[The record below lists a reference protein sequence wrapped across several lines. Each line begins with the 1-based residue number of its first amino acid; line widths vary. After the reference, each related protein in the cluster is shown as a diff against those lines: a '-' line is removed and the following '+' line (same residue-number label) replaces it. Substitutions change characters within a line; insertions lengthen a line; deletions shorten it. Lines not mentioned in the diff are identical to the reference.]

1 MDMVLITPQ
10 RGSKSGAALARAL
23 GISKLNDKRIKTF
36 VGSKDTLVINWG
48 NSDPPPN
55 VLKSPMLNKPE
66 AIGAAVNKKIAL
78 QTLRAC
84 GANVPDFTTD
94 EATTKLWVDLGIK
107 AVARHTLT
115 GSGGE
120 GIQILESLNDFPC
133 KAPLY
138 TQYIPKKSEFR
149 VHVLNGCVFDIQR
162 KMRRKDIPDD
172 KVNWQVRNHNNGFVF
187 GRNGE
192 PLEKGMYEVLV
203 AEAVRA
209 TKGLGLDFGAVD
221 IIWNDKRG
229 LAYVLEVNTA
239 PGLEG
244 TTLENYVNAFCDF
257 NYRKRQQVRPQ
268 ARLNGRIEFEKLVG
282 HFRNMAIA
290 PADLYGVEL
299 DKIDHI

>member
-23 GISKLNDKRIKTF
+23 GIKKLNDKKIKIF

-78 QTLRAC
+78 QMLREYGVC
-84 GANVPDFTTD
+84 VPDFTTE
-94 EATTKLWVDLGIK
+94 EATAKLWVDLGF
-107 AVARHTLT
+107 AVVARHTLT

-120 GIQILESLNDFPC
+120 GIQILESPNDFPC
-133 KAPLY
+133 NAPLY

-149 VHVLNGCVFDIQR
+149 VHVLMGNVFDIQR

-192 PLEKGMYEVLV
+192 LLENGMYEVLST
-203 AEAVRA
+203 EAVRA
-209 TKGLGLDFGAVD
+209 TKALGLDFGAVD
-221 IIWNDKRG
+221 IIWNNKRG

-244 TTLENYVNAFCDF
+244 TTLENYVDVFCDF
-257 NYRKRQQVRPQ
+257 NYNKRQQARPQ
-268 ARLNGRIEFEKLVG
+268 AKLNG
-282 HFRNMAIA
+282 
-290 PADLYGVEL
+290 GV
-299 DKIDHI
+299 